1 MDSLISF
8 ITTPAI
14 SPWFILCAVVVFE
27 RFWHL
32 PTRADPLAFVRLLG
46 SRMADRVCPTD
57 SLVEKSQYKKTQ
69 FWISGS
75 LAAFMIITPNLLIL
89 VIFRE
94 FVYYPEL
101 FDAIILYLCIQFSSH
116 IQRFQ
121 QIRRALL
128 AGKKKLA
135 KDLLA
140 PMVLRET
147 AMLSDI
153 GVSKAAME
161 SLLLRFHYQALVC
174 IFLFIVFGPFTLLTY
189 RLCYELHLVWNTKI
203 DTYREFGKPMAK
215 LVMFFQWLPIRLN
228 SLLSILLNR
237 GFKIFSYLK
246 TQRLTTRWNESHG
259 AILLRAN
266 HFALDVNL
274 SGAVFYNNT
283 KVRRTKYIGRGEP
296 TAQFMSNVVAIINRV
311 IAINLLL
318 LLLSCLIMNTIFN
331 SI

>member
-1 MDSLISF
+1 MESLISF
-8 ITTPAI
+8 ITSLAI

-32 PTRADPLAFVRLLG
+32 PTRRDPLTFVRLLA
-46 SRMADRVCPTD
+46 SRIADKVCPTD
-57 SLVEKSQYKKTQ
+57 SLTAKSKKTQ

-75 LAAFMIITPNLLIL
+75 LSAFMLIIPNLLIL

-116 IQRFQ
+116 IQGFQ
-121 QIRRALL
+121 HIRRALL
-128 AGKKKLA
+128 EGKKKLA
-135 KDLLA
+135 RDLLA

-147 AMLSDI
+147 DMLSDS
-153 GVSKAAME
+153 GVSKAAIE

-174 IFLFIVFGPFTLLTY
+174 FFLFIVFGPFTLLSY

-203 DTYREFGKPMAK
+203 DAYREFGKPIAK
-215 LVMFFQWLPIRLN
+215 LVMVFQWLPIRLN
-228 SLLSILLNR
+228 SLLSIILNR
-237 GFKIFSYLK
+237 GFNISSYLK
-246 TQRLTTRWNESHG
+246 TQRLTNHWNESHG

-274 SGAVFYNNT
+274 SGALFYKDT
-283 KVRRTKYIGRGEP
+283 KVRRTKYVGRGEP
-296 TAQFMSNVVAIINRV
+296 TAQFMPNAVAIINRV
-311 IAINLLL
+311 LIVNLLL
-318 LLLSCLIMNTIFN
+318 LLLTCLIINTLFN
-331 SI
+331 RI